1 MDRHY
6 ITNINGENHYHHKS
20 VSLVGLINRLSNN
33 EMVVLE
39 CEEFHLTT
47 LARLEVNKQMEIKDL
62 KKKRII

>member
-6 ITNINGENHYHHKS
+6 ITNINGENQYHPKS
-20 VSLVGLINRLSNN
+20 ISLVELINRLSNN

-62 KKKRII
+62 KIKRII